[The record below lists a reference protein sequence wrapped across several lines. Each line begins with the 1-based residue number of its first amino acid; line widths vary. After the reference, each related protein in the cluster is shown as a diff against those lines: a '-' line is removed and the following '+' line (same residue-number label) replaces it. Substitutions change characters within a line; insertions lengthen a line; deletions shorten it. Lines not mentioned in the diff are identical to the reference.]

1 MRYALVLPTR
11 ARNFKVFTLIG
22 KQRLVTLAS
31 VAALLVVAALAAV
44 AQTPRPAGPSKDA
57 GGASAFRAQTT
68 VPVRPL
74 GPGPL
79 LLLPAVDYDSGG
91 IRALSAALAD
101 SNGDGK
107 PGLVVA
113 DGMTSIGTATLSGGV
128 GTFKKA
134 NFAAGTHSITATYGG
149 DGMSAGSASA
159 TLSQVV
165 Q

>member
-68 VPVRPL
+68 VPVSPL
-74 GPGPL
+74 APPL
-79 LLLPAVDYDSGG
+79 CCCCLPWITTLAESGLYPRRSR
-91 IRALSAALAD
+91 I
-101 SNGDGK
+101 
-107 PGLVVA
+107 
-113 DGMTSIGTATLSGGV
+113 
-128 GTFKKA
+128 
-134 NFAAGTHSITATYGG
+134 
-149 DGMSAGSASA
+149 
-159 TLSQVV
+159 
-165 Q
+165 